1 MGKRHQRQSDGLYH
15 VGGKTFK
22 VLRGTRAQVWHGT
35 ALETQGRLR
44 KHQLMMNK
52 HGRIVSKSKHNT
64 AKREKRLLIHGW
76 GTQRGKFG
84 AVRVGSKRGTAKR
97 RRRRARS
104 APGTRRVTI
113 SEKRNTRSGRFSRG
127 GRRRRRRRR

>member
-1 MGKRHQRQSDGLYH
+1 MVKRQQRQADGLYH

-22 VLRGTRAQVWHGT
+22 LLRGTRAQVWHGT

-52 HGRIVSKSKHNT
+52 HGRIVSKKKHNT
-64 AKREKRLLIHGW
+64 AKKEKRLIAYGW
-76 GTQRGKFG
+76 GTQKGKFG

-97 RRRRARS
+97 RRRRRRTRS
-104 APGTRRVTI
+104 APGIRRVTI
-113 SEKRNTRSGRFSRG
+113 SEKRNTRTGRFSRG
-127 GRRRRRRRR
+127 GRRRRRR